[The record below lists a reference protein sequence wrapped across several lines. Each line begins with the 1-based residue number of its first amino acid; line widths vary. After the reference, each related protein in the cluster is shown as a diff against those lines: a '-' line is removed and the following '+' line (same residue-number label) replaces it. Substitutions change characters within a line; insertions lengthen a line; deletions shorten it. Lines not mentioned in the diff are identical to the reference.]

1 MKPVLTPLL
10 LLLLAGTLQAY
21 PSGAPEGACV
31 HQTPKHGVNKPQDP
45 STSPFAVQ
53 ATPNSIPEGGQ
64 VTVTVHG
71 TVPFKGVLI
80 TARDVHTSEVLQG
93 TFTADHQ
100 TKTLNCSGGQS
111 NGLTHTSNVPKSQV
125 ITQWTAPA
133 GYKGQ
138 VYFSVTVVQAFNTF
152 WKDITSEAVFVQ

>member
-1 MKPVLTPLL
+1 MFLVSRPRACISWALTLILWPRHR
-10 LLLLAGTLQAY
+10 A
-21 PSGAPEGACV
+21 
-31 HQTPKHGVNKPQDP
+31 
-45 STSPFAVQ
+45 
-53 ATPNSIPEGGQ
+53 
-64 VTVTVHG
+64 VTVHG